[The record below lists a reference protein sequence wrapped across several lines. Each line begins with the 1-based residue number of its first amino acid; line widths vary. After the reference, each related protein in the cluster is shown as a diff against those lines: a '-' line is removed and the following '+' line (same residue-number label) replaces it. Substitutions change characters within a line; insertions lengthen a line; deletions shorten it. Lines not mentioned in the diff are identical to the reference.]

1 MINRDT
7 IVDRS
12 PGLQAARISENEMVI
27 LGYDSDHY
35 LGIDETG
42 MAIWDQLDNA
52 KSIGEIVDTITG
64 MYEAE
69 RRVIEKDILV
79 FVEQLLNEGVLRTHE

>member
-1 MINRDT
+1 MISRDT

-12 PGLQAARISENEMVI
+12 PGLQAARISEREMVI
-27 LGYDSDHY
+27 LGHDSDHY

-42 MAIWDQLDNA
+42 MAIWDQLDDA
-52 KSIGEIVDTITG
+52 KSIGEIVDKITG

-69 RRVIEKDILV
+69 SRVIEKDVLV